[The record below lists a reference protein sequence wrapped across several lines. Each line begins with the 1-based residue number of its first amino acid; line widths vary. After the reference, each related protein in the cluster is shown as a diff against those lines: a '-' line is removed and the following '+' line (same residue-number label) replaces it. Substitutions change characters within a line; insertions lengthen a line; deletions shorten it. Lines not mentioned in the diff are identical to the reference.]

1 MGIPLRQMVVYKVAQ
16 LFQTSSFLI
25 HSWQIN
31 NTCSLFLLLVQHIQ
45 AFMGEFALFQCCTM
59 ETSQLQFEGLHGEQ
73 LNLLIVWFQLTSL
86 RSPLFN
92 N

>member
-45 AFMGEFALFQCCTM
+45 AFMGEFYLVSVLYYGNIAATVWRPAWRAIKP
-59 ETSQLQFEGLHGEQ
+59 
-73 LNLLIVWFQLTSL
+73 LNSVVPTDLLEVSII
-86 RSPLFN
+86 
-92 N
+92 

>member
-31 NTCSLFLLLVQHIQ
+31 NTCSLFLLLMQHIQ
-45 AFMGEFALFQCCTM
+45 AFMGEFCLVSVLYYGNIAAT
-59 ETSQLQFEGLHGEQ
+59 
-73 LNLLIVWFQLTSL
+73 V
-86 RSPLFN
+86 
-92 N
+92 